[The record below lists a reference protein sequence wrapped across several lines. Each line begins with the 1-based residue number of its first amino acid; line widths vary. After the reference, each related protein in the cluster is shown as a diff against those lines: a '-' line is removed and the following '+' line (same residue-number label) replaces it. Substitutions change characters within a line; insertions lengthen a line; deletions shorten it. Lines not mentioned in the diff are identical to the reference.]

1 MAKEKKKKI
10 KPPKYIMSP
19 LNNQMINYQVYY
31 MSFGEKLLYS
41 LLILLI
47 GGAVGIVFY
56 GGMFKEDGQ
65 ATSMTWISNI
75 VVFVLVGMIAVK
87 VFLPAVTA
95 FLREQRQKKLKE
107 QFKSFLEILSASL
120 AAGNTINDSFVH
132 SRKDLLN
139 QYLETDYIIIELT
152 EIIGGLKNGHTL
164 EEMILAFG
172 KRSGI
177 EDIENFSN
185 VMGNC
190 YRMGGNF
197 KDVVRR
203 TRDIISEKMEIAE
216 EITTKISSNKT
227 QLNVM
232 CLMPILL
239 VAMLKS
245 TSADFATNLA
255 SPIGVAV
262 TTIAIGVFVGAYFWG
277 QKIIDIR

>member
-1 MAKEKKKKI
+1 MAKKKKKKV
-10 KPPKYIMSP
+10 KPPKYILSP
-19 LNNQMINYQVYY
+19 LNNKMINYQVYY

-41 LLILLI
+41 LLIMVA
-47 GGAVGIVFY
+47 GGTVGIVFY
-56 GGMFKEDGQ
+56 GGLFKEEGV
-65 ATSMTWISNI
+65 ATTLTMISNI
-75 VVFVLVGMIAVK
+75 VVFLIVGLIAVK
-87 VFLPAVTA
+87 VFLSAVTE
-95 FLREQRQKKLKE
+95 FLKTQRQKKLRE
-107 QFKSFLEILSASL
+107 QFKSFLEILAASL
-120 AAGNTINDSFVH
+120 AAGNTINDSFVNAK
-132 SRKDLLN
+132 KDLLN
-139 QYLETDYIIIELT
+139 QYIETDFIIVELT

-164 EEMILAFG
+164 EEMILDFG

-177 EDIENFSN
+177 EDVENFSN

-232 CLMPILL
+232 CLMPIVL
-239 VAMLKS
+239 VGMLKS
-245 TSADFATNLA
+245 TSPDFANNLA
-255 SPIGVAV
+255 SPVGIIV
-262 TTIAIGVFVGAYFWG
+262 TTIAIAIFVASYFWG